1 MSEKKNYWTQAIGT
15 QDALIQFGGVSSEK
29 DVTSSFKVRAL
40 DGRHFFTMD
49 QDGQRKGW
57 TTLVSPG
64 ATQIITGEDL
74 VKGQNAIFVEAEN
87 GDIIIKATDGNIRL
101 EGDKIELV
109 AREEINMEAHN
120 KIDINSNNVNI
131 DARARM
137 RIRANQFLS
146 IDAPCGMQILS
157 KIIQGVSAAT
167 DRPTSYLSTGG

>member
-64 ATQIITGEDL
+64 STQIVTGEDL

-87 GDIIIKATDGNIRL
+87 GDIIIKATDGNIRF
-101 EGDKIELV
+101 EGDKIDFV
-109 AREEINMEAHN
+109 ARDSFSVEAHN

-137 RIRANQFLS
+137 RIRANQFLL

>member
-64 ATQIITGEDL
+64 ATQVITGEDL
-74 VKGQNAIFVEAEN
+74 EKGQNAIFVEAEN
-87 GDIIIKATDGNIRL
+87 GDIIIKATDGNIRF
-101 EGDKIELV
+101 EGDKIDFV
-109 AREEINMEAHN
+109 ARDSFSVEAHN

-131 DARARM
+131 EARARM
-137 RIRANQFLS
+137 RITARQFLL

-167 DRPTSYLSTGG
+167 DKPTSYLSTGG

>member
-1 MSEKKNYWTQAIGT
+1 MSEKKNYWTPAIGT

-74 VKGQNAIFVEAEN
+74 EKGQNAIFVEAEN
-87 GDIIIKATDGNIRL
+87 GDIIIKATDGNIRF
-101 EGDKIELV
+101 EGDKIDFV
-109 AREEINMEAHN
+109 ARDSFSVEAHN

-131 DARARM
+131 EARARM
-137 RIRANQFLS
+137 RITARQFLLV
-146 IDAPCGMQILS
+146 DAPCGMQILS

>member
-64 ATQIITGEDL
+64 ATQVITGEDL

-87 GDIIIKATDGNIRL
+87 GDIIIKATDGNIRF
-101 EGDKIELV
+101 EGDKIEFV
-109 AREEINMEAHN
+109 ARDSFSVEAHN

-137 RIRANQFLS
+137 RIRANQFLQV
-146 IDAPCGMQILS
+146 DAPCGMQILS

>member
-64 ATQIITGEDL
+64 ATQVITGEDL

-101 EGDKIELV
+101 EGDKIDLF
-109 AREEINMEAHN
+109 AKEEINMEACN

-137 RIRANQFLS
+137 RITARQFLL

>member
-64 ATQIITGEDL
+64 ATQIVTGEDL

-87 GDIIIKATDGNIRL
+87 GDIVIKATDGNIRF
-101 EGDKIELV
+101 EGDKIDFV
-109 AREEINMEAHN
+109 AREEFNVESHG
-120 KIDINSNNVNI
+120 KIDINGNNVNI
-131 DARARM
+131 EARARM
-137 RIRANQFLS
+137 RITARQFLQV
-146 IDAPCGMQILS
+146 DATCGMQIIS

>member
-15 QDALIQFGGVSSEK
+15 QDAIIQFGGISSEK

-40 DGRHFFTMD
+40 DGRHFYTMD

-64 ATQIITGEDL
+64 ATQIISGEDL

-87 GDIIIKATDGNIRL
+87 GDIIIKATDGNIRF
-101 EGDKIELV
+101 EGDKIEFV

-146 IDAPCGMQILS
+146 IDAPCGMEILS

-167 DRPTSYLSTGG
+167 EKPTSYLSTGG

>member
-15 QDALIQFGGVSSEK
+15 QDAIIQFGGISSEK

-87 GDIIIKATDGNIRL
+87 GDIIIKATDGNIRF
-101 EGDKIELV
+101 EGDKIEFV
-109 AREEINMEAHN
+109 ARDSLSVEAHN

-137 RIRANQFLS
+137 RIRANQFLL

-167 DRPTSYLSTGG
+167 DKPTSYLSTGG

>member
-131 DARARM
+131 DARTRM

-146 IDAPCGMQILS
+146 IDAPCGIQILS

-167 DRPTSYLSTGG
+167 DKPTSYLSTGG

>member
-64 ATQIITGEDL
+64 ATQVITGEDL
-74 VKGQNAIFVEAEN
+74 VKGQNAIFGEAEN
-87 GDIIIKATDGNIRL
+87 GDIIIKATDGNIRF
-101 EGDKIELV
+101 EGDKIEFV
-109 AREEINMEAHN
+109 ARDSLSVEAHN

-167 DRPTSYLSTGG
+167 DKPTSYLSTGG

>member
-1 MSEKKNYWTQAIGT
+1 MSEKTNYWTKKISA
-15 QDALIQFGGVSSEK
+15 QDACIIFGGISPEK
-29 DVTSSFKVRAL
+29 DVRSSFQVKAL
-40 DGRHFFTMD
+40 DGRHFLSLD

-57 TTLVSPG
+57 TTLLSPG
-64 ATQIITGEDL
+64 TTQIKSGLDL
-74 VKGQNAIFVEAEN
+74 KAGQNAIFVEAEN
-87 GDIIIKATDGNIRL
+87 GDIIVKATDGNIRF
-101 EGDKIELV
+101 EGDKIEFV
-109 AREEINMEAHN
+109 AREDINMEAHN

-137 RIRANQFLS
+137 RIRANQFLL

>member
-64 ATQIITGEDL
+64 ATQVITGEDL
-74 VKGQNAIFVEAEN
+74 VKGQNAIFVETEN
-87 GDIIIKATDGNIRL
+87 GDIIIKATDGNIRF
-101 EGDKIELV
+101 EGDKIDFV
-109 AREEINMEAHN
+109 ARDSFSVEAHN

-131 DARARM
+131 EARARM
-137 RIRANQFLS
+137 RITARQFLLV
-146 IDAPCGMQILS
+146 DAPCGMQILS

-167 DRPTSYLSTGG
+167 DKPTSYLSTGG

>member
-64 ATQIITGEDL
+64 ATQVITGEDL

-87 GDIIIKATDGNIRL
+87 GDIIIKATDGNIRF
-101 EGDKIELV
+101 EGDKIDFV
-109 AREEINMEAHN
+109 ARDSFSVEAHN

-167 DRPTSYLSTGG
+167 EKPTSYLSTGG

>member
-1 MSEKKNYWTQAIGT
+1 MSDKKNYWTQAIGT

-40 DGRHFFTMD
+40 DGRHFYTMD

-74 VKGQNAIFVEAEN
+74 EKGQNAIFVEAEN

-101 EGDKIELV
+101 EGDKIDLF
-109 AREEINMEAHN
+109 AKEEINMEACN

-137 RIRANQFLS
+137 RITARQFLLV
-146 IDAPCGMQILS
+146 DAPCGMQILS

-167 DRPTSYLSTGG
+167 DKPTSYLSTGG

>member
-64 ATQIITGEDL
+64 ATQVITGEDL

-87 GDIIIKATDGNIRL
+87 GDIIIKATDGNIRF
-101 EGDKIELV
+101 EGDKIEFV

-131 DARARM
+131 DARSTMKITAKRL
-137 RIRANQFLS
+137 LS
-146 IDAPCGMQILS
+146 IDAGCGIEILS
-157 KIIQGVSAAT
+157 KIIKGVSAAT
-167 DRPTSYLSTGG
+167 TNPTSLIGTGG

>member
-64 ATQIITGEDL
+64 ATQVITGEDL

-109 AREEINMEAHN
+109 AKEEINMEAHN

-146 IDAPCGMQILS
+146 IDAPCGMEILS

-167 DRPTSYLSTGG
+167 DKPTSYLSTGG

>member
-64 ATQIITGEDL
+64 ATQLITGEDL

-131 DARARM
+131 DARSTMKITAKRL
-137 RIRANQFLS
+137 LS
-146 IDAPCGMQILS
+146 IDAGCGIEILS
-157 KIIQGVSAAT
+157 KIIKGVSAAT
-167 DRPTSYLSTGG
+167 TNPTSLIGTGG

>member
-40 DGRHFFTMD
+40 DGRHFYTMD

-64 ATQIITGEDL
+64 ATQVITGEDL

-87 GDIIIKATDGNIRL
+87 GDIIIKATDGNIRF
-101 EGDKIELV
+101 EGDKIDFV
-109 AREEINMEAHN
+109 ARDSFSVEAHN

-137 RIRANQFLS
+137 RITARQFLL

-167 DRPTSYLSTGG
+167 DKPTSYLSTGG

>member
-64 ATQIITGEDL
+64 ATQIVTGEDL

-131 DARARM
+131 DARSTMKITAKRL
-137 RIRANQFLS
+137 LS
-146 IDAPCGMQILS
+146 IDAGCGIEILS
-157 KIIQGVSAAT
+157 KIIKGVSAAT
-167 DRPTSYLSTGG
+167 TNPTSLIGTGG

>member
-64 ATQIITGEDL
+64 ATQVITGEDL

-87 GDIIIKATDGNIRL
+87 GDIIIKATDGNIRF
-101 EGDKIELV
+101 EGDKIEFV
-109 AREEINMEAHN
+109 ARDSFSVEAHN

-157 KIIQGVSAAT
+157 KISQGVSAAT
-167 DRPTSYLSTGG
+167 DKPTSYLSTGG

>member
-87 GDIIIKATDGNIRL
+87 GDIVIKAANGNIRF
-101 EGDKIELV
+101 EGDKIDFV
-109 AREEINMEAHN
+109 ARKEINMEAHN

-131 DARARM
+131 DARSTMKITAKRL
-137 RIRANQFLS
+137 LS
-146 IDAPCGMQILS
+146 IDAGCGIEILS
-157 KIIQGVSAAT
+157 KIIKGVSAAT
-167 DRPTSYLSTGG
+167 TNPTSLIGTGG

>member
-64 ATQIITGEDL
+64 ATQVITGEDL

-87 GDIIIKATDGNIRL
+87 GDIIIKATDGNIRF
-101 EGDKIELV
+101 EGDKIEFV
-109 AREEINMEAHN
+109 ARDSFSVEAHN

-167 DRPTSYLSTGG
+167 DKPTSYLSTGG

>member
-64 ATQIITGEDL
+64 ATQVITGEDL

-87 GDIIIKATDGNIRL
+87 GDIVIKATDGNIRF
-101 EGDKIELV
+101 EGDKIDFV
-109 AREEINMEAHN
+109 ARDSFTVEAHN

-131 DARARM
+131 EARARM
-137 RIRANQFLS
+137 RITARQFLLV
-146 IDAPCGMQILS
+146 DAPCGMQILS

>member
-74 VKGQNAIFVEAEN
+74 EKGQNAIFVEAEN
-87 GDIIIKATDGNIRL
+87 GDIVIKATDGNIRF
-101 EGDKIELV
+101 EGDKIEFV
-109 AREEINMEAHN
+109 ARDSLSVEAHN

-131 DARARM
+131 EARARM
-137 RIRANQFLS
+137 RITARQFLLV
-146 IDAPCGMQILS
+146 DAPCGMQILS

>member
-64 ATQIITGEDL
+64 ATQVITGEDL
-74 VKGQNAIFVEAEN
+74 EKGQNAICVEAEN
-87 GDIIIKATDGNIRL
+87 GDIIIKAPDGNIRF
-101 EGDKIELV
+101 EGDKIDFV
-109 AREEINMEAHN
+109 ARDSFSVEAHN

-131 DARARM
+131 EARARM
-137 RIRANQFLS
+137 RITARQFLLV
-146 IDAPCGMQILS
+146 DAPCGMQILS

-167 DRPTSYLSTGG
+167 DRPSSFLSTGG

>member
-29 DVTSSFKVRAL
+29 DVTSCFKVRAL
-40 DGRHFFTMD
+40 DGRLFFTMD

-64 ATQIITGEDL
+64 ATQIVTGEDL

-167 DRPTSYLSTGG
+167 DKPTSYLSTGG

>member
-64 ATQIITGEDL
+64 ATQIVTGEDL

-137 RIRANQFLS
+137 RIRANQFLQV
-146 IDAPCGMQILS
+146 DAPCGMQILS